1 MEKKIRQSKG
11 FYVFGI
17 VFSLV
22 SLIAL
27 FLLVYTGLIFGSD
40 VDNNPEIGWVVVLMV
55 IYVIP
60 LYGGA
65 AVFSIVGY
73 ILGLITNNKIL
84 KGNYLQ
90 NGMFIATIVFFSIAL
105 VVAAAT
111 LVFALLF
118 HVSVAIYV
126 LVCIVVPVV
135 ALITACKQRVKVKQL
150 ACEPKVEYA
159 VVAESATAE
168 NMDE

>member
-40 VDNNPEIGWVVVLMV
+40 IENSDIGWVVVLMV

-65 AVFSIVGY
+65 AVVSIVGY
-73 ILGLITNNKIL
+73 ILGLITDNKVL

-105 VVAAAT
+105 VVATAA
-111 LVFALLF
+111 LIFALLF
-118 HVSVAIYV
+118 HISVAIYV
-126 LVCIVVPVV
+126 LVCMAVPVV
-135 ALITACKQRVKVKQL
+135 ALITACNQRVKVKQL

-168 NMDE
+168 NTEE